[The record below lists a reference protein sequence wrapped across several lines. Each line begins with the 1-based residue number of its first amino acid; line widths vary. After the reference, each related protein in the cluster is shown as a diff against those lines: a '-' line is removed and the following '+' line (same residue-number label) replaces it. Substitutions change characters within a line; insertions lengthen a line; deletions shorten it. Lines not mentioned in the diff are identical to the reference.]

1 MSGIQRDL
9 KAVLDSKIGKGKVL
23 LLIGPRQVG
32 KTTLLKNILESV
44 STEKKVQFW
53 NCDESDVRQ
62 FLSEANSAKLK
73 SFVGNSDFI
82 VIDEAQRVK
91 DIGLTIKL
99 LHDSFPN
106 VQLAVTGSSS
116 IDLGFNTNPK
126 NGRVKALSKACLD
139 RTYLSNSINE
149 PLTGR
154 KFEYNL
160 FPFSTNELVNHTS
173 MLEEMRLLKNRLV
186 YGFYPDVVNNPGEE
200 KEILTNIVNSY
211 LYKDVFEFQD
221 IRKSSAIEKLVQALA
236 LQVGSEVS
244 FNELGNLL
252 GIDTVTVQRYVDLLE
267 KAYVIFHIRS
277 YSRNV
282 RNELKK
288 SIKIYFYDNGVRNS
302 VISNFSPVDLRSD
315 IGALWENFLISERIK
330 NNAYHNKNAKYY
342 FWRTTQKQE
351 IDFIEEVD
359 QNLFAYEF
367 KYNPKKAN
375 SKCPLTFSNN
385 YPNVP
390 FDVITSEN
398 YMDFVVNR
406 E

>member
-1 MSGIQRDL
+1 MNEIERDL
-9 KAVLDSKIGKGKVL
+9 KVVLDSKIGKGKVL

-32 KTTLLKNILESV
+32 KTTLLKNILTSI
-44 STEKKVQFW
+44 SSEKKVQFW

-116 IDLGFNTNPK
+116 
-126 NGRVKALSKACLD
+126 LD
-139 RTYLSNSINE
+139 LSNSINE

-221 IRKSSAIEKLVQALA
+221 IRKSSVIEKLVQALA

-267 KAYVIFHIRS
+267 KSYVIFHIRS
-277 YSRNV
+277 FSRNV

-302 VISNFSPVDLRSD
+302 VISNFSPVELRSD

-330 NNAYHNKNAKYY
+330 NNAYHNKHAKYY

-359 QNLFAYEF
+359 QNLFAYEI
-367 KYNPKKAN
+367 KYNPKKVN
-375 SKCPLTFSNN
+375 SKCPVTFSNN

-398 YMDFVVNR
+398 YMDFVVH
-406 E
+406 EE

>member
-1 MSGIQRDL
+1 MNEIERDL
-9 KAVLDSKIGKGKVL
+9 KVVLDSKIGKGKVL

-32 KTTLLKNILESV
+32 KTTLLKNILTSI
-44 STEKKVQFW
+44 SSEKKVQFW

-116 IDLGFNTNPK
+116 
-126 NGRVKALSKACLD
+126 LD
-139 RTYLSNSINE
+139 LSNSINE

-221 IRKSSAIEKLVQALA
+221 IRKSSVIEKLVQALA

-277 YSRNV
+277 FSRNV

-302 VISNFSPVDLRSD
+302 VISNFSPVELRSD
-315 IGALWENFLISERIK
+315 IGALWKNFLISERIK
-330 NNAYHNKNAKYY
+330 NNTYHNKHAKYY

-367 KYNPKKAN
+367 KYNPKKVN
-375 SKCPLTFSNN
+375 SKCPVTFSNN

-398 YMDFVVNR
+398 YMDFVLHK

>member
-1 MSGIQRDL
+1 MLIIFIKYYNIYTMNGIERDL
-9 KAVLDSKIGKGKVL
+9 KAVLESKIGKGKVL

-32 KTTLLKNILESV
+32 KTTLLKNILTSV
-44 STEKKVQFW
+44 SSEKKVQFW

-116 IDLGFNTNPK
+116 
-126 NGRVKALSKACLD
+126 LD
-139 RTYLSNSINE
+139 LSNSINE

-221 IRKSSAIEKLVQALA
+221 IRKSSVIEKLVQALA

-315 IGALWENFLISERIK
+315 IGVLWENFLISERIK

-351 IDFIEEVD
+351 IDFIEEAE

-385 YPNVP
+385 YPNIP

-398 YMDFVVNR
+398 YMDFVVNKK
-406 E
+406 

>member
-1 MSGIQRDL
+1 MNGIERDL

-32 KTTLLKNILESV
+32 KTTLLKNILTSI
-44 STEKKVQFW
+44 SSEKKVQFW

-106 VQLAVTGSSS
+106 VQFAVTGSSS
-116 IDLGFNTNPK
+116 
-126 NGRVKALSKACLD
+126 LD
-139 RTYLSNSINE
+139 LSNSINE

-221 IRKSSAIEKLVQALA
+221 IRKSSVIEKLVQALA

-277 YSRNV
+277 FSRNV

-315 IGALWENFLISERIK
+315 IGALWENFLISEKIK
-330 NNAYHNKNAKYY
+330 NNAYHNKHAKYY

-367 KYNPKKAN
+367 KYNPKKVN
-375 SKCPLTFSNN
+375 SKCPVTFSNN

-398 YMDFVVNR
+398 YMDFVVHK

>member
-1 MSGIQRDL
+1 MNGIERDL

-32 KTTLLKNILESV
+32 KTTLLKNILTSI
-44 STEKKVQFW
+44 SSEKKVQFW

-116 IDLGFNTNPK
+116 
-126 NGRVKALSKACLD
+126 LD
-139 RTYLSNSINE
+139 LSNSINE

-221 IRKSSAIEKLVQALA
+221 IRKSSVIEKLIQALA

-277 YSRNV
+277 FSRNV

-302 VISNFSPVDLRSD
+302 VISNFSPVELRSD

-330 NNAYHNKNAKYY
+330 NNAYHNKHAKYY

-367 KYNPKKAN
+367 KYNPKKVN
-375 SKCPLTFSNN
+375 SKCPVTFSNN

-398 YMDFVVNR
+398 YMDFVVH
-406 E
+406 EE

>member
-1 MSGIQRDL
+1 MIIFIKYYNIFAMNGIERDL

-32 KTTLLKNILESV
+32 KTTLLKNILTSI
-44 STEKKVQFW
+44 SSEKKVQFW

-116 IDLGFNTNPK
+116 
-126 NGRVKALSKACLD
+126 LD
-139 RTYLSNSINE
+139 LSNSINE

-221 IRKSSAIEKLVQALA
+221 IRKSSVIEKLIQALA

-277 YSRNV
+277 FSRNV

-302 VISNFSPVDLRSD
+302 VISNFSPVELRSD

-330 NNAYHNKNAKYY
+330 NNAYHNKHAKYY

-367 KYNPKKAN
+367 KYNPKKVN
-375 SKCPLTFSNN
+375 SKCPVTFSNN

-398 YMDFVVNR
+398 YMDFVVH
-406 E
+406 EV

>member
-1 MSGIQRDL
+1 MNEIERDL
-9 KAVLDSKIGKGKVL
+9 KVVLDSKIGKGKVL

-32 KTTLLKNILESV
+32 KTTLLKNILTSI
-44 STEKKVQFW
+44 SSEKKVQFW
-53 NCDESDVRQ
+53 NCDESDARQ

-116 IDLGFNTNPK
+116 
-126 NGRVKALSKACLD
+126 LD
-139 RTYLSNSINE
+139 LSNSINE

-221 IRKSSAIEKLVQALA
+221 IRKSSVIEKLVQALA

-277 YSRNV
+277 FSRNV

-302 VISNFSPVDLRSD
+302 VISNFSPVELRSD

-330 NNAYHNKNAKYY
+330 NNAYHNKHAKYY

-359 QNLFAYEF
+359 QNLFAYEI
-367 KYNPKKAN
+367 KYNPKKVN
-375 SKCPLTFSNN
+375 SKCPVTFSNN

-398 YMDFVVNR
+398 YLDFVLHK

>member
-1 MSGIQRDL
+1 MLEVKNLSVTYNGNIKAL
-9 KAVLDSKIGKGKVL
+9 KSLNLNVDKGQLVV
-23 LLIGPRQVG
+23 LIGANGAG
-32 KTTLLKNILESV
+32 KTTLLKNILNSV
-44 STEKKVQFW
+44 SSEKKVQFW

-116 IDLGFNTNPK
+116 
-126 NGRVKALSKACLD
+126 LD
-139 RTYLSNSINE
+139 LSNSINE

-186 YGFYPDVVNNPGEE
+186 YGFYPDIVNNPGEE

-221 IRKSSAIEKLVQALA
+221 IRKSSVIEKLVQALA

-267 KAYVIFHIRS
+267 KAYVVFHIRS

-302 VISNFSPVDLRSD
+302 VISNFSPVEIRSD

-330 NNAYHNKNAKYY
+330 NNAYHNKHAKYY

-367 KYNPKKAN
+367 KYNPKKTN

-398 YMDFVVNR
+398 YMDFVR
-406 E
+406 KK

>member
-1 MSGIQRDL
+1 MIIFKKYYNIFAMNGIERDL
-9 KAVLDSKIGKGKVL
+9 KAVLESKIGKGKVL

-32 KTTLLKNILESV
+32 KTTLLKNILTSI
-44 STEKKVQFW
+44 SSEKKVQFW

-116 IDLGFNTNPK
+116 
-126 NGRVKALSKACLD
+126 LD
-139 RTYLSNSINE
+139 LSNSINE

-221 IRKSSAIEKLVQALA
+221 IRKSSVIEKLVQALA

-277 YSRNV
+277 FSRNV

-302 VISNFSPVDLRSD
+302 VISNFSPVELRSD

-330 NNAYHNKNAKYY
+330 NNAYHNKHAKYY

-359 QNLFAYEF
+359 HNLFAYEF
-367 KYNPKKAN
+367 KYNPKKVN
-375 SKCPLTFSNN
+375 SKCPVTFSNN

-398 YMDFVVNR
+398 YMDFVVH
-406 E
+406 EE

>member
-1 MSGIQRDL
+1 MNGIERDL
-9 KAVLDSKIGKGKVL
+9 KAVLDSKMGKGKVL

-32 KTTLLKNILESV
+32 KTTLLKNMLESV
-44 STEKKVQFW
+44 SSEKKVQFW

-116 IDLGFNTNPK
+116 
-126 NGRVKALSKACLD
+126 LD
-139 RTYLSNSINE
+139 LSNSINE

-221 IRKSSAIEKLVQALA
+221 IRKSSVIEKLVQALA

-277 YSRNV
+277 FSRNV

-302 VISNFSPVDLRSD
+302 VISNFSPVELRSD

-330 NNAYHNKNAKYY
+330 NNAYHNKSAKYY

-367 KYNPKKAN
+367 KYNPKKAK

-390 FDVITSEN
+390 YDVITSEN
-398 YMDFVVNR
+398 YMDFVVNGK
-406 E
+406 

>member
-1 MSGIQRDL
+1 MIIFIKYYNIFAMNGIERDL
-9 KAVLDSKIGKGKVL
+9 KAVLDSKMGKGKVL

-32 KTTLLKNILESV
+32 KTTLLKNILTSI
-44 STEKKVQFW
+44 SSEKKVQFW

-116 IDLGFNTNPK
+116 
-126 NGRVKALSKACLD
+126 LD
-139 RTYLSNSINE
+139 LSNSINE

-221 IRKSSAIEKLVQALA
+221 IRKSSVIEKLVQALA

-267 KAYVIFHIRS
+267 KAYVIFHICS
-277 YSRNV
+277 FSRNV

-302 VISNFSPVDLRSD
+302 VISNFSPVELRSD

-330 NNAYHNKNAKYY
+330 NNAYHNKHAKYY

-367 KYNPKKAN
+367 KYNPKKVN
-375 SKCPLTFSNN
+375 SKCPVTFSNN

-398 YMDFVVNR
+398 YMDFVVH
-406 E
+406 EE

>member
-1 MSGIQRDL
+1 MIIFIKYYNIYAMNGIERDL

-32 KTTLLKNILESV
+32 KTTLLKNILTSI
-44 STEKKVQFW
+44 SSEKKVQFW

-116 IDLGFNTNPK
+116 
-126 NGRVKALSKACLD
+126 LD
-139 RTYLSNSINE
+139 LSNSINE

-211 LYKDVFEFQD
+211 LYKDLFEFQD
-221 IRKSSAIEKLVQALA
+221 IRKSSVIEKLVQALA

-277 YSRNV
+277 FSRNV

-302 VISNFSPVDLRSD
+302 VISNFSPVELRSD
-315 IGALWENFLISERIK
+315 IGALWENFLISEKIK
-330 NNAYHNKNAKYY
+330 NNAYHNKHAKYY

-367 KYNPKKAN
+367 KYNPKKIN
-375 SKCPLTFSNN
+375 SKCPVTFSNN

-398 YMDFVVNR
+398 YMDFVVH
-406 E
+406 EE

>member
-1 MSGIQRDL
+1 MVCILMLYTNDIKYYNIYTMSEIQRDL
-9 KAVLDSKIGKGKVL
+9 RVVLDSKMGKGKVL

-32 KTTLLKNILESV
+32 KTTLLKNMLESV
-44 STEKKVQFW
+44 SSEKKVQFW

-116 IDLGFNTNPK
+116 
-126 NGRVKALSKACLD
+126 LD
-139 RTYLSNSINE
+139 LSNSINE

-186 YGFYPDVVNNPGEE
+186 YGFYPDVVNNSGEE

-221 IRKSSAIEKLVQALA
+221 IRKSSVIEKLVQALA

-277 YSRNV
+277 FSRNV

-302 VISNFSPVDLRSD
+302 VISNFSPIELRSD

-330 NNAYHNKNAKYY
+330 NNAYHNKHAKYY

-398 YMDFVVNR
+398 YMDFVR
-406 E
+406 QK

>member
-1 MSGIQRDL
+1 MRNISRDL
-9 KAVLDSKIGKGKVL
+9 KLILDSKIGKGKVL

-32 KTTLLKNILESV
+32 KTTLFKQMIKSLAP
-44 STEKKVQFW
+44 EKKVQFW

-62 FLSEANSAKLK
+62 FLSDGNLAKLK
-73 SFVGNSDFI
+73 SFIGNSDFI
-82 VIDEAQRVK
+82 IIDEAQRVK

-99 LHDSFPN
+99 IHDNFTN

-116 IDLGFNTNPK
+116 
-126 NGRVKALSKACLD
+126 LD
-139 RTYLSNSINE
+139 LSNTINE

-160 FPFSTNELVNHTS
+160 FPFSTNELVLNST
-173 MLEEMRLLKNRLV
+173 MLEEAKQLQNRLI

-211 LYKDVFEFQD
+211 LYKDIFEFKE
-221 IRKSSAIEKLVQALA
+221 IRKSFVIEKLVQALA

-252 GIDTVTVQRYVDLLE
+252 GIDTMTVQRYVDLLE
-267 KAYVIFHIRS
+267 KAYVIFHLRS
-277 YSRNV
+277 YSKNV

-288 SIKIYFYDNGVRNS
+288 SIKIYFYDNGVRNA
-302 VISNFSPVDLRSD
+302 VISNFSPPDLRSD
-315 IGALWENFLISERIK
+315 IGNLWENFLISERIK
-330 NNAYHNKNAKYY
+330 NNAYHNINAKYY

-351 IDFIEEVD
+351 IDFIEETD
-359 QNLFAYEF
+359 GRFFAYEF
-367 KYNPKKAN
+367 KYNPQKIHA
-375 SKCPLTFSNN
+375 KCPLTFSNN
-385 YPNVP
+385 YSEIP
-390 FDVITSEN
+390 FSVITKEN
-398 YMDFVVNR
+398 YLDFIT

>member
-1 MSGIQRDL
+1 MNGIERDL

-32 KTTLLKNILESV
+32 KTTLLKNILTSI
-44 STEKKVQFW
+44 SSEKKVQFW

-116 IDLGFNTNPK
+116 
-126 NGRVKALSKACLD
+126 LD
-139 RTYLSNSINE
+139 LSNSINE

-221 IRKSSAIEKLVQALA
+221 IRKSSVIEKLVQALA

-267 KAYVIFHIRS
+267 KSYVIFHIRS
-277 YSRNV
+277 FSRNV

-302 VISNFSPVDLRSD
+302 VISNFSPVELRSD

-330 NNAYHNKNAKYY
+330 NNAYHNKHAKYY

-359 QNLFAYEF
+359 QNLFAYEI
-367 KYNPKKAN
+367 KYNPKKVN
-375 SKCPLTFSNN
+375 SKCPVTFSNN

-398 YMDFVVNR
+398 YMDFVLHK

>member
-1 MSGIQRDL
+1 MNGIERDL

-32 KTTLLKNILESV
+32 KTTLLKNILTSI
-44 STEKKVQFW
+44 SSEKKVQFW

-116 IDLGFNTNPK
+116 
-126 NGRVKALSKACLD
+126 LD
-139 RTYLSNSINE
+139 LSNSINE

-211 LYKDVFEFQD
+211 LYKDLFEFQD
-221 IRKSSAIEKLVQALA
+221 IRKSSVIEKLVQALA

-277 YSRNV
+277 FSRNV

-302 VISNFSPVDLRSD
+302 VISNFSPVELRSD

-330 NNAYHNKNAKYY
+330 NNAYHNKHAKYY

-367 KYNPKKAN
+367 KYNPKKVN
-375 SKCPLTFSNN
+375 SKCPVTFSNN

-398 YMDFVVNR
+398 YMDFVVHK

>member
-1 MSGIQRDL
+1 MIIFIKYYNIYAMNGIERDL

-32 KTTLLKNILESV
+32 KTTLLKNILTSI
-44 STEKKVQFW
+44 SSEKKVQFW

-116 IDLGFNTNPK
+116 
-126 NGRVKALSKACLD
+126 LD
-139 RTYLSNSINE
+139 LSNSINE

-221 IRKSSAIEKLVQALA
+221 IRKSSVIEKLVQALA

-277 YSRNV
+277 FSRNV

-302 VISNFSPVDLRSD
+302 VISNFSPVELRSD

-330 NNAYHNKNAKYY
+330 NNAYHNKHAKYY

-367 KYNPKKAN
+367 KYNPKKVN
-375 SKCPLTFSNN
+375 SKCPVTFSNN

-398 YMDFVVNR
+398 YMDFVLHK

>member
-1 MSGIQRDL
+1 MNEIERDL

-32 KTTLLKNILESV
+32 KTTLLKNILTSI
-44 STEKKVQFW
+44 SSEKKVQFW

-116 IDLGFNTNPK
+116 
-126 NGRVKALSKACLD
+126 LD
-139 RTYLSNSINE
+139 LSNSINE

-221 IRKSSAIEKLVQALA
+221 IRKSSVIEQLVQALA

-277 YSRNV
+277 FSRNV

-302 VISNFSPVDLRSD
+302 VISNFSPVELRSD

-330 NNAYHNKNAKYY
+330 NNAYHNKHAKYY

-367 KYNPKKAN
+367 KYNPKKVN
-375 SKCPLTFSNN
+375 SKCPVTFSNN

-398 YMDFVVNR
+398 YMDFVVH
-406 E
+406 EE

>member
-1 MSGIQRDL
+1 MLIIIEKYYNIYTMSGIQRDL

-32 KTTLLKNILESV
+32 KTTLLKNMIESV

-116 IDLGFNTNPK
+116 
-126 NGRVKALSKACLD
+126 LD
-139 RTYLSNSINE
+139 LSNSINE

-160 FPFSTNELVNHTS
+160 FPFSINELVNHTS
-173 MLEEMRLLKNRLV
+173 MLEEMRQLQNRLV

-221 IRKSSAIEKLVQALA
+221 IRKSSVIEKLVQALA

-252 GIDTVTVQRYVDLLE
+252 GIDTATVQRYVDLLE

-277 YSRNV
+277 FSRNV

-302 VISNFSPVDLRSD
+302 VISNFSPVELRSD

-330 NNAYHNKNAKYY
+330 NNAYHNKHAKYY

-351 IDFIEEVD
+351 IDFIEEAE

-367 KYNPKKAN
+367 KYNPKKVN
-375 SKCPLTFSNN
+375 SKCPVTFSNN

-398 YMDFVVNR
+398 YMDFVVNK

>member
-1 MSGIQRDL
+1 MNGIERDL
-9 KAVLDSKIGKGKVL
+9 KAVLESKIGKGKVL

-32 KTTLLKNILESV
+32 KTTLLKNILTSI
-44 STEKKVQFW
+44 SSEKKVQFW

-91 DIGLTIKL
+91 DVGLTIKL

-116 IDLGFNTNPK
+116 
-126 NGRVKALSKACLD
+126 LD
-139 RTYLSNSINE
+139 LSNSINE

-211 LYKDVFEFQD
+211 LYKDLFEFQD
-221 IRKSSAIEKLVQALA
+221 IRKSSVIEKLVQALA

-277 YSRNV
+277 FSRNV

-302 VISNFSPVDLRSD
+302 VISNFLPVELRSD

-330 NNAYHNKNAKYY
+330 NNAYHNKHAKYY

-367 KYNPKKAN
+367 KYNPKKVN
-375 SKCPLTFSNN
+375 SKCPVTFSNN

-398 YMDFVVNR
+398 YMDFVVHK

>member
-1 MSGIQRDL
+1 MNEIERDL
-9 KAVLDSKIGKGKVL
+9 KVVLDSKIGKGKVL

-32 KTTLLKNILESV
+32 KTTLLKNILTSI
-44 STEKKVQFW
+44 SSEKKVQFW
-53 NCDESDVRQ
+53 NCDESDARQ

-116 IDLGFNTNPK
+116 
-126 NGRVKALSKACLD
+126 LD
-139 RTYLSNSINE
+139 LSNSINE

-186 YGFYPDVVNNPGEE
+186 YGFYPDVVNNPGEK

-221 IRKSSAIEKLVQALA
+221 IRKSSVIEKLVQALA

-267 KAYVIFHIRS
+267 KAFVIFHIRS
-277 YSRNV
+277 FSRNV

-302 VISNFSPVDLRSD
+302 VISNFSPVELRSD

-330 NNAYHNKNAKYY
+330 NNTYHNKHAKYY

-367 KYNPKKAN
+367 KYNPKKVN
-375 SKCPLTFSNN
+375 SKCPVTFSNN

-398 YMDFVVNR
+398 YMDFVLHK

>member
-1 MSGIQRDL
+1 MIIFIKYYNIYAMNGIERDL

-32 KTTLLKNILESV
+32 KTTLLKNILTSI
-44 STEKKVQFW
+44 SSEKKVQFW

-116 IDLGFNTNPK
+116 
-126 NGRVKALSKACLD
+126 LD
-139 RTYLSNSINE
+139 LSNSINE

-211 LYKDVFEFQD
+211 LYKDLFEFQD
-221 IRKSSAIEKLVQALA
+221 IRKSSVIEKLVQALA

-277 YSRNV
+277 FSRNV

-302 VISNFSPVDLRSD
+302 VISNFSPVELRSD
-315 IGALWENFLISERIK
+315 IGALWENFLISEKIK
-330 NNAYHNKNAKYY
+330 NNAYHNKHAKYY

-367 KYNPKKAN
+367 KYNPKKVN
-375 SKCPLTFSNN
+375 SKCPVTFSNN

-398 YMDFVVNR
+398 YMDFVVH
-406 E
+406 EE

>member
-1 MSGIQRDL
+1 MIIFIKYYNIYAMNGIERDL

-32 KTTLLKNILESV
+32 KTTLLKNILTSI
-44 STEKKVQFW
+44 SSEKKVQFW

-106 VQLAVTGSSS
+106 VQFAVTGSSS
-116 IDLGFNTNPK
+116 
-126 NGRVKALSKACLD
+126 LD
-139 RTYLSNSINE
+139 LSNSINE

-221 IRKSSAIEKLVQALA
+221 IRKSSVIEKLVQALA

-277 YSRNV
+277 FSRNV

-315 IGALWENFLISERIK
+315 IGALWENFLISEKIK
-330 NNAYHNKNAKYY
+330 NNAYHNKHAKYY

-367 KYNPKKAN
+367 KYNPKKVN
-375 SKCPLTFSNN
+375 SKCPVTFSNN

-398 YMDFVVNR
+398 YMDFVVHK

>member
-1 MSGIQRDL
+1 MNGIERDL
-9 KAVLDSKIGKGKVL
+9 KAVLESKIGKGKVL

-32 KTTLLKNILESV
+32 KTTLLKNILTSI
-44 STEKKVQFW
+44 SSEKKVQFW

-116 IDLGFNTNPK
+116 
-126 NGRVKALSKACLD
+126 LD
-139 RTYLSNSINE
+139 LSNSINE

-221 IRKSSAIEKLVQALA
+221 IRKSSVIEKLVQALA

-277 YSRNV
+277 FSRNV

-302 VISNFSPVDLRSD
+302 VISNFSPIELRSD

-330 NNAYHNKNAKYY
+330 NNAYHNKHAKYY

-398 YMDFVVNR
+398 YMDFVVKK

>member
-1 MSGIQRDL
+1 MNGIERDL

-32 KTTLLKNILESV
+32 KTTLLKNILTSI
-44 STEKKVQFW
+44 SSEKKVQFW

-116 IDLGFNTNPK
+116 
-126 NGRVKALSKACLD
+126 LD
-139 RTYLSNSINE
+139 LSNSINE

-221 IRKSSAIEKLVQALA
+221 IRKSSVIEKLVQALA

-277 YSRNV
+277 FSRNV

-302 VISNFSPVDLRSD
+302 VISNFSPVELRSD

-330 NNAYHNKNAKYY
+330 NNTYHNKHAKYY

-367 KYNPKKAN
+367 KYNPKKVN
-375 SKCPLTFSNN
+375 SKCPVTFSNN

-398 YMDFVVNR
+398 YMDFVVH
-406 E
+406 EE

>member
-1 MSGIQRDL
+1 MNGIERDL

-32 KTTLLKNILESV
+32 KTTLLKNILTSI
-44 STEKKVQFW
+44 SSEKKVQFW

-91 DIGLTIKL
+91 DVGLTIKL
-99 LHDSFPN
+99 LHDSFSN

-116 IDLGFNTNPK
+116 
-126 NGRVKALSKACLD
+126 LD
-139 RTYLSNSINE
+139 LSNSINE

-221 IRKSSAIEKLVQALA
+221 IRKSSVIEKLVQALA

-277 YSRNV
+277 FSRNV

-302 VISNFSPVDLRSD
+302 VISNFSPVELRSD

-330 NNAYHNKNAKYY
+330 NNAYHNKHAKYY

-359 QNLFAYEF
+359 QNLFAYEI
-367 KYNPKKAN
+367 KYNPKKVN
-375 SKCPLTFSNN
+375 SKCPVTFSNN

-398 YMDFVVNR
+398 YMDFVVH
-406 E
+406 EE

>member
-1 MSGIQRDL
+1 MLIIFIKYYNIYTMSGIQRDL
-9 KAVLDSKIGKGKVL
+9 KAVLESKIGKGKVL

-32 KTTLLKNILESV
+32 KTTLLKNMLESV

-116 IDLGFNTNPK
+116 
-126 NGRVKALSKACLD
+126 LD
-139 RTYLSNSINE
+139 LSNSINE

-221 IRKSSAIEKLVQALA
+221 IRKSSVIEKLVQALA

-252 GIDTVTVQRYVDLLE
+252 GIDTVTIQRYVDLLE

-277 YSRNV
+277 FSRNV

-302 VISNFSPVDLRSD
+302 VISNFSPVELRSD

-330 NNAYHNKNAKYY
+330 NNAYHNKHAKYY

-351 IDFIEEVD
+351 IDFIEEAE

-375 SKCPLTFSNN
+375 SKCPVTFSNN

-398 YMDFVVNR
+398 YMDFVVNK

>member
-1 MSGIQRDL
+1 MNEIERDL
-9 KAVLDSKIGKGKVL
+9 KVVLDSKIGKGKVL

-32 KTTLLKNILESV
+32 KTTLLKNILTSI
-44 STEKKVQFW
+44 SSEKKVQFW

-116 IDLGFNTNPK
+116 
-126 NGRVKALSKACLD
+126 LD
-139 RTYLSNSINE
+139 LSNSINE

-221 IRKSSAIEKLVQALA
+221 IRKSSVIEKLVQALA

-277 YSRNV
+277 FSRNV

-302 VISNFSPVDLRSD
+302 VISNFSPVELRSD

-330 NNAYHNKNAKYY
+330 NNTYHNKHAKYY

-367 KYNPKKAN
+367 KYNPKKVN
-375 SKCPLTFSNN
+375 SKCPVTFSNN

-398 YMDFVVNR
+398 YMDFVLHK

>member
-1 MSGIQRDL
+1 MIIFIKYYNIYAMNGIERDL

-32 KTTLLKNILESV
+32 KTTLLKNILTSI
-44 STEKKVQFW
+44 SSEKKVQFW

-116 IDLGFNTNPK
+116 
-126 NGRVKALSKACLD
+126 LD
-139 RTYLSNSINE
+139 LSNSINE

-221 IRKSSAIEKLVQALA
+221 IRKSSVIEKLVQALA

-277 YSRNV
+277 FSRNV

-302 VISNFSPVDLRSD
+302 VISNFSPVELRSD

-330 NNAYHNKNAKYY
+330 NNAYHNKHAKYY

-367 KYNPKKAN
+367 KYNPKKVN
-375 SKCPLTFSNN
+375 SKCPVTFSNN

-398 YMDFVVNR
+398 YMDFVVH
-406 E
+406 EE